1 VKDISGLLCATDL
14 LVHSSLLEGCPDSVL
29 EAMAVGLPVAATDIP
44 GIREAVG
51 PAGYEHLAP
60 VGYPDTLAQR
70 ILRFALDAQLRQE
83 VGAANRARIAVFF
96 SPERMCRT
104 AADVLS
110 RCLQAT

>member
-1 VKDISGLLCATDL
+1 MGL
-14 LVHSSLLEGCPDSVL
+14 LVHSSFLEGYPNSVL
-29 EAMAVGLPVAATDIP
+29 EVMAAGLSVAATDIR

-51 PAGYEHLAP
+51 PAGSKPLAP
-60 VGYPDTLAQR
+60 VGNPDTLAKCL
-70 ILRFALDAQLRQE
+70 LRFALDAQLRQE
-83 VGAANRARIAVFF
+83 VGAANRARIAMFF

>member
-1 VKDISGLLCATDL
+1 
-14 LVHSSLLEGCPDSVL
+14 
-29 EAMAVGLPVAATDIP
+29 VAATDIP

-60 VGYPDTLAQR
+60 VGDPDTLAKR
-70 ILRFALDAQLRQE
+70 ILHFALDAQLRHE
-83 VGAANRARIAVFF
+83 VGAANRARIARFF
-96 SPERMCRT
+96 SPERICRT